1 MDDGFKKPDDVV
13 AKEME
18 SRDVERAQG
27 DEGPNEKDNEL
38 VAVATT
44 ASERLHFSK
53 ARTVALVA
61 TVAAA
66 PFLSV
71 RWSPRTNVVDTPNTS
86 ATDLFGSSH
95 NNKPTQ
101 RGLGPWCPYQ

>member
-13 AKEME
+13 AKEMV
-18 SRDVERAQG
+18 SRLDLERAQH
-27 DEGPNEKDNEL
+27 DEPNEKDNDL

-53 ARTVALVA
+53 TRTVALVA

-71 RWSPRTNVVDTPNTS
+71 RSSTS
-86 ATDLFGSSH
+86 C
-95 NNKPTQ
+95 
-101 RGLGPWCPYQ
+101 R

>member
-13 AKEME
+13 AKEIE
-18 SRDVERAQG
+18 SRDLERAQH
-27 DEGPNEKDNEL
+27 EEEPSEKDNEL
-38 VAVATT
+38 MAVATT
-44 ASERLHFSK
+44 ASERVPFSK

-71 RWSPRTNVVDTPNTS
+71 THSIYCAYS
-86 ATDLFGSSH
+86 
-95 NNKPTQ
+95 
-101 RGLGPWCPYQ
+101 